1 MEVSHKQPHGGET
14 LKKEDGPKYGKA
26 HTERKEK

>member
-1 MEVSHKQPHGGET
+1 MEVSHKQPHDGE
-14 LKKEDGPKYGKA
+14 KKDSPKYGKA